1 MVVKGKYE
9 YKYLALNLKASVVKR
24 FRSFAKKIAGSQS
37 EALEK
42 MIDFFEW
49 HGFKPN
55 DRFADSILEEIRKNR
70 KRTEANI
77 AILRD
82 IEVTQTK
89 PSNIM
94 LLSLFGENLKQQEPV
109 RREKKFME
117 KPKPPQKEIDI
128 TVPKIRYERLQDEMK
143 GLSQDFHYILG
154 KARLVKSSFGKPYLK
169 LEITRSE
176 LARYKRKAS
185 KIISGQ

>member
-9 YKYLALNLKASVVKR
+9 YKYLALNLKASAVKR

-37 EALEK
+37 EALEE

-55 DRFADSILEEIRKNR
+55 DRFVDSILQEIRKNR

-89 PSNIM
+89 PTNIM

-143 GLSQDFHYILG
+143 GLNQDFQYVLD

-169 LEITRSE
+169 LEISRSE
-176 LARYKRKAS
+176 LARYKRKVGKS
-185 KIISGQ
+185 ISGK

>member
-9 YKYLALNLKASVVKR
+9 YKYLALNLRASVVKR
-24 FRSFAKKIAGSQS
+24 FRSFAKKITGSQS

-49 HGFKPN
+49 HGFTPN
-55 DRFADSILEEIRKNR
+55 DRFVDSILEEIRKNR

-94 LLSLFGENLKQQEPV
+94 LLSLFGENLKQQEV
-109 RREKKFME
+109 
-117 KPKPPQKEIDI
+117 
-128 TVPKIRYERLQDEMK
+128 ER
-143 GLSQDFHYILG
+143 
-154 KARLVKSSFGKPYLK
+154 
-169 LEITRSE
+169 
-176 LARYKRKAS
+176 
-185 KIISGQ
+185 

>member
-42 MIDFFEW
+42 MINFFEW

-89 PSNIM
+89 PSNTM
-94 LLSLFGENLKQQEPV
+94 LLSLFGENLRQQEPV
-109 RREKKFME
+109 RREKKFVE
-117 KPKPPQKEIDI
+117 KPKRPQKEIDT
-128 TVPKIRYERLQDEMK
+128 TVPKIRYERLQEEMK
-143 GLSQDFHYILG
+143 RLSQDFDYVLG

-169 LEITRSE
+169 LEISSSE
-176 LARYKRKAS
+176 LARYRRKAS
-185 KIISGQ
+185 KIISGE

>member
-37 EALEK
+37 EALDK

-55 DRFADSILEEIRKNR
+55 DRFVDSILEEIRKNR

-143 GLSQDFHYILG
+143 GLSQDFQYVLG

-169 LEITRSE
+169 LEISRSE
-176 LARYKRKAS
+176 LARYKRKVS
-185 KIISGQ
+185 KSISGE